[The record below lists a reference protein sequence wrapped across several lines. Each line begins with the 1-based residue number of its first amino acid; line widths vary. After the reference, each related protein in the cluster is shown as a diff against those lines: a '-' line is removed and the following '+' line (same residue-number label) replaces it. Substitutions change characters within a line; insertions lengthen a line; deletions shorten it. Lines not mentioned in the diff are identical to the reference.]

1 MHITRFTDYA
11 IRVLI
16 YLAVKKNELSTI
28 SEIAESYAISKN
40 HLMKIV
46 QELNLRG
53 YLLATRGKNGGIKL
67 ISDAEEI
74 NIGKLIRELEGETK
88 LVECFGS
95 NNQCVITP
103 TCQLKEM
110 FSKAMESFFATLDEY
125 TLADLVGQTNRP
137 ELAKLLS
144 IKVSETKQETTV

>member
-28 SEIAESYAISKN
+28 SEIAESYGISKN

-46 QELNLRG
+46 QELNLKG
-53 YLLATRGKNGGIKL
+53 YLLATRGKNGGIRL
-67 ISDAEEI
+67 ITEAESI
-74 NIGKLIRELEGETK
+74 NLGKLIRDLENETK
-88 LVECFGS
+88 LVECFGN

-103 TCQLKEM
+103 SCQLKM
-110 FSKAMESFFATLDEY
+110 IFSEAMESFFATLDGY
-125 TLADLVGQTNRP
+125 TLADLIGHTHRQ
-137 ELAKLLS
+137 ELTKVLS
-144 IKVSETKQETTV
+144 IKVP